1 MIWVGDSSEL
11 LRTSSV
17 NNPHLLLRKMP
28 RTISASPAD
37 SVRVFEISDFVELW
51 PYLREAGWSCQRD
64 PRASVHGGRRENFI
78 YVRPNGI
85 ATRGGRVGFDYFDE
99 KGDVVAFVKT
109 NRLTTSRPEMGTVHR
124 LELSWSSVQIGGPVS
139 PSAMGSTA
147 TVFKGNISNV
157 FGSGEHITPQPTLG
171 TQTIAK

>member
-1 MIWVGDSSEL
+1 MIWVGGSSEL